1 MSRGE
6 RAGASGAPGEW
17 SGTGGGPGL
26 VSRILRVELT
36 MGYKEKEG
44 APMERTDCSSPTY
57 FLSTIYWTSLSERRS
72 IHHG

>member
-6 RAGASGAPGEW
+6 RAGASGAPGGW

-36 MGYKEKEG
+36 MGYKEEEG
-44 APMERTDCSSPTY
+44 SLVGKDRLLSSH
-57 FLSTIYWTSLSERRS
+57 LLSLSNLLDVF
-72 IHHG
+72 I

>member
-6 RAGASGAPGEW
+6 RAGASGATGGW

-36 MGYKEKEG
+36 MGYKEEEG
-44 APMERTDCSSPTY
+44 ALVGKDRLLSSHLLPLYHLLDVFT
-57 FLSTIYWTSLSERRS
+57 
-72 IHHG
+72 

>member
-6 RAGASGAPGEW
+6 RAGASGAPGGW

-36 MGYKEKEG
+36 MGYKEEEG
-44 APMERTDCSSPTY
+44 SLVERTDYSPPTY
-57 FLSTIYWTSLSERRS
+57 FLSTTYWTSLSERRS

>member
-6 RAGASGAPGEW
+6 RVGASGAPGGW

-36 MGYKEKEG
+36 MGYKEEEG
-44 APMERTDCSSPTY
+44 ALVGKDRLPSSHLLPLY
-57 FLSTIYWTSLSERRS
+57 YLLDVFI
-72 IHHG
+72 

>member
-6 RAGASGAPGEW
+6 RAGASGAPGGW

-36 MGYKEKEG
+36 MGYKEEEG
-44 APMERTDCSSPTY
+44 SLVERTDYFPPTY
-57 FLSTIYWTSLSERRS
+57 FLSTTYWTSSSERRS

>member
-6 RAGASGAPGEW
+6 RTGASGAIGGW

-36 MGYKEKEG
+36 MGYKEEEG
-44 APMERTDCSSPTY
+44 TLVGKDRLLSSHLPPLY
-57 FLSTIYWTSLSERRS
+57 YLLDVFI
-72 IHHG
+72 